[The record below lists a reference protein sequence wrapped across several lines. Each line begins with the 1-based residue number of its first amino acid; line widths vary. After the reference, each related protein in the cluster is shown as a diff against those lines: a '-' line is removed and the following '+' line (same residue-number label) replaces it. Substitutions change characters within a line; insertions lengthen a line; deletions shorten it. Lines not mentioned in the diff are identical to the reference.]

1 MNGVWAVTGVTSTT
15 FTYTSAGTAGSA
27 TVTSS
32 GEYIGVVS
40 TDLLAPLIDL
50 TVANR
55 RIAPSVNL
63 EGLILAASGDG
74 QGSSFGFTVRQDLVP
89 SSGPFMRLIP
99 DDARVRFVKKDT
111 GQTPA
116 SDATDVLF
124 IGVVSS
130 VSLSLND
137 AGVGATASVQCSDLN
152 SLLERIV
159 VTGESSQG
167 PSVIESIVRSGGTV
181 TVTTTSDHG
190 LNIGDDFFVRNV
202 IGGGPSSGGS
212 AVQTGTSFN
221 TSSTSTFK
229 VATTP
234 TDDQFTYAQSGS
246 ASTGDTWKAI
256 AKVERWTTK
265 SDNEVKITLS
275 GTAFHGLQ
283 SGYPITIRGFT
294 QTVGENLSFLLNRT
308 HEGVNV
314 ITNTNNTGGTAIR
327 LKLPKDVITEWNRVA
342 NLVYT
347 DAEIRGG
354 DGNGG
359 NIIPSKNNTPS
370 ITKVT
375 INGNV
380 TEDAAVT
387 SILTTNVHG
396 SKKNDRAFQR
406 LIKTNVSTKIV
417 GGSIT
422 NSTGFTMP
430 AGSLRSI
437 LDGIIEA
444 MSGQDSKE
452 RRYYVDPQGRLN
464 YVLANTASLGSS
476 GYATAPY
483 AIITSGGG
491 NPNAV
496 NALSTIAATE
506 LTVDL
511 EHFTTKRALVTVSSD
526 ASSVAKD
533 AKYTDSGYAKRLG
546 APILDGVVE
555 SPTKS
560 TNTASELG
568 RIAKSYFLERRGPLT
583 IGRFKLTGAGTQSFN
598 QYGFISGYRQTGASS
613 FSLVSSWAPGQ
624 AVSITAPELG
634 LAGLFSVEEVTITF
648 EPGSYIAVI
657 EIGFNRRSPSTLTA
671 ALRAGR

>member
-1 MNGVWAVTGVTSTT
+1 MVGVWVVTGVTATT

-40 TDLLAPLIDL
+40 ADLLAPLIDL
-50 TVANR
+50 TTANR
-55 RIAPSVNL
+55 RIVPYVDL
-63 EGLILAASGDG
+63 EGLVLSASGDG
-74 QGSSFGFTVRQDLVP
+74 QGSSFGFTVRQDLVGT
-89 SSGPFMRLIP
+89 SGPFMRLIP

-137 AGVGATASVQCSDLN
+137 AGVGAVATVQCSDLN

-159 VTGESSQG
+159 VTGSAKQSATVISSIARA
-167 PSVIESIVRSGGTV
+167 SGTV
-181 TVTTTSDHG
+181 TVSTTRAHG
-190 LNIGDDFFVRNV
+190 LNIGDGFYVRNV
-202 IGGGPSSGGS
+202 IGGGPASGGS
-212 AVQTGTSFN
+212 AVQTGTTFN
-221 TSSTSTFK
+221 TSSTSTFT

-234 TDDQFTYAQSGS
+234 TSSQFTYTQSGS
-246 ASTGDTWKAI
+246 ASTGDTWKGI
-256 AKVERWTTK
+256 AKIERW
-265 SDNEVKITLS
+265 SSSSANEVKITLS

-308 HEGVNV
+308 HDGANV

-327 LKLPKDVITEWNRVA
+327 LKLPKDTVTEWNRVA

-354 DGNGG
+354 DGKGG
-359 NIIPSKNNTPS
+359 NIVPAKDNASPL
-370 ITKVT
+370 TKVT
-375 INGNV
+375 IAGNV
-380 TEDAAVT
+380 TEDSAVT
-387 SILTTNVHG
+387 KILTENVNG
-396 SKKNDRAFQR
+396 AKEKDAAFQR
-406 LIKTNVSTKIV
+406 LLKTNVSTKIV

-491 NPNAV
+491 SPNAV
-496 NALSTIAATE
+496 NALSTIAAAE
-506 LTVDL
+506 LTVEL
-511 EHFTTKRALVTVSSD
+511 EHSTTKRALITVSSD
-526 ASSVAKD
+526 AASISKD
-533 AKYTDSGYAKRLG
+533 SNYTDSGYSKRLG
-546 APILDGVVE
+546 APVLDAVVE

-560 TNTASELG
+560 TDTSSELG
-568 RIAKSYFLERRGPLT
+568 RIAKSYFLERRGTLT
-583 IGRFKLTGAGTQSFN
+583 VGRFKLTGAGTQSFN

-624 AVSITAPELG
+624 AVSVTAPELG
-634 LAGLFSVEEVTITF
+634 ISGLFSVEEVTITF
-648 EPGSYIAVI
+648 EPGSYIAII

-671 ALRAGR
+671 ALRGGR